1 MLKDSNFAK
10 QLLKENN
17 TSNISLELKAR
28 PRLLNNQENNNYFLT
43 LIYNNYFIL
52 LILIIVFIQQ
62 ILH

>member
-43 LIYNNYFIL
+43 LIYFIL